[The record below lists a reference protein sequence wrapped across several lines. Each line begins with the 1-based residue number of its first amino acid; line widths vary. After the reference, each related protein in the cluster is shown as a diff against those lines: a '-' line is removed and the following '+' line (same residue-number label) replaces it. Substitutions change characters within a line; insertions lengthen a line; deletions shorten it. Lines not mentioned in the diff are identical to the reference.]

1 MIGRGTRTCKG
12 LIDGEDKDKFYIFD
26 FGRNFEFFRENP
38 NGHEVKNVLPVQGA
52 IFKLQFEMVYKLQDM
67 EFQNERLIKYRD
79 ELISQMSAK
88 VGELEKDNFAVHQH
102 LKYVELYSD
111 KNSYNNISQYDINM
125 VKEELAPLI
134 KPDKDDINAVR
145 FDALMYGIELAS
157 IIGNK
162 HTKARSDLLKRVDCL
177 SHKMSIDE
185 IRNHKDM
192 IEKILKTDYLDRA
205 GIDDFEHIRSELRNL
220 MKYTISDIKKYEI
233 DCNEEILSMEFHE
246 AELENDDLNNY
257 KAKAEYYIRQHQDN
271 VVIAKLKTNR
281 PLSSTDIK
289 ILEDIMWKDL
299 GSKKDYEE
307 QVGEKPLGEFVREI
321 VGLDMNAAKEAFS
334 EYLDEKSYNS
344 RQIYFVNQIIEYIV
358 RNGIMKDFSVLR
370 EAPFNNYG
378 SFVEL
383 YNDNLNA
390 WNGIKNIINSINSNA
405 AA

>member
-1 MIGRGTRTCKG
+1 M
-12 LIDGEDKDKFYIFD
+12 
-26 FGRNFEFFRENP
+26 
-38 NGHEVKNVLPVQGA
+38 
-52 IFKLQFEMVYKLQDM
+52 QDM

-192 IEKILKTDYLDRA
+192 IEKILKTDYLDR
-205 GIDDFEHIRSELRNL
+205 LPL
-220 MKYTISDIKKYEI
+220 
-233 DCNEEILSMEFHE
+233 
-246 AELENDDLNNY
+246 AEVR
-257 KAKAEYYIRQHQDN
+257 KA
-271 VVIAKLKTNR
+271 
-281 PLSSTDIK
+281 
-289 ILEDIMWKDL
+289 
-299 GSKKDYEE
+299 
-307 QVGEKPLGEFVREI
+307 
-321 VGLDMNAAKEAFS
+321 
-334 EYLDEKSYNS
+334 
-344 RQIYFVNQIIEYIV
+344 
-358 RNGIMKDFSVLR
+358 
-370 EAPFNNYG
+370 
-378 SFVEL
+378 
-383 YNDNLNA
+383 
-390 WNGIKNIINSINSNA
+390 
-405 AA
+405 